1 MNDTSK
7 QGSIHTVQTLADAEP
22 GMTTGRIQWFIV
34 ENRAALI
41 DAGVVFYLGKRL
53 LIDRDKFLSFLKT
66 SQ

>member
-1 MNDTSK
+1 
-7 QGSIHTVQTLADAEP
+7 VQTLADAEP
-22 GMTTGRIQWFIV
+22 GMTTGRIQWFII